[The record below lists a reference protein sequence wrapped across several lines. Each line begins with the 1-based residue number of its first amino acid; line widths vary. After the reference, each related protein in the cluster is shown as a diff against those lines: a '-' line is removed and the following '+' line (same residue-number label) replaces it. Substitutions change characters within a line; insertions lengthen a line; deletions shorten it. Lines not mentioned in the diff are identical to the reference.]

1 MLETLMSKFTRKRG
15 EGRSEDRSEV
25 RSAVGRFLLIGLA
38 TLLIVATPLAFW
50 ILAQAE
56 RHALDNARSS
66 TQRLAD
72 FAIGPLVTDDLLD
85 GDREAIDGID
95 QRLEPWLARGPVLRI
110 KVWDE
115 TGRIVY
121 SDVEELIGEQF
132 TLPDWGRE
140 LLLGAPGTATL
151 EHQDELE
158 NEFEANAGELVEVYV
173 ASRAATG
180 DPLIFEAYY
189 DDDDVRA
196 EQAKVLWD
204 LAPAVLLVL
213 AILQLAQLIPA
224 VALAKRIQAHQ
235 IARRRLLQRSI
246 EASDLER
253 RRIARDLH
261 DDVIQDLAGLSYAME
276 AEEMRSKP
284 EQRSLF
290 TQAHSILQDN
300 VRTLRA
306 MTRELY
312 PSNLEQMGL
321 PTALSRLADPLRQ
334 AGIQVTINGGAVDDM
349 TRDESA
355 MFYRVAREAFV
366 NIRKHAHAE
375 SVELSIDETDDDMVL
390 LIKDDGRGF
399 DTQSGAPDGHI
410 GLQLMRDTIEDA
422 GGRLDVVSI
431 PGRGTV
437 VEARLANHH
446 RRAE

>member
-1 MLETLMSKFTRKRG
+1 
-15 EGRSEDRSEV
+15 V

-38 TLLIVATPLAFW
+38 TLLIIATPLAFW
-50 ILAQAE
+50 ILSQAE

-66 TQRLAD
+66 TQRMAD
-72 FAIGPLVTDDLLD
+72 FAIGPLVTADLLAGEQD
-85 GDREAIDGID
+85 AIEGIHD
-95 QRLEPWLARGPVLRI
+95 RLEPWLERGPVLRI

-115 TGRIVY
+115 SGRIVF
-121 SDVEELIGEQF
+121 SDVRELIGQEF
-132 TLPDWGRE
+132 PLPDWAE
-140 LLLGAPGTATL
+140 DLLDGAPGTAAI
-151 EHQDELE
+151 EHQNELE
-158 NEFEANAGELVEVYV
+158 NEFETNAGELVEVYV
-173 ASRAATG
+173 RSEAATG
-180 DPLIFEAYY
+180 APLIFEAYY

-204 LAPAVLLVL
+204 MAPAVLLVL
-213 AILQLAQLIPA
+213 AILQLTQLIPA
-224 VALAKRIQAHQ
+224 VALARRIQAHQ

-290 TQAHSILQDN
+290 SQAHSILQDN

-312 PSNLEQMGL
+312 PSNLEQVGL

-334 AGIQVTINGGAVDDM
+334 AGIQVTIHGGGVDDM
-349 TRDESA
+349 TTDTSA

-375 SVELSIDETDDDMVL
+375 SVELSIDENDDDMVL

-399 DTQSGAPDGHI
+399 NTAAGAPEGHI
-410 GLQLMRDTIEDA
+410 GLQLMRDAIEDA
-422 GGRLDVVSI
+422 GGRLDVVSM

-437 VEARLANHH
+437 IEARLVSHP
-446 RRAE
+446 RLPE